1 MHSHLV
7 ETTWNSLLT
16 AFGEEVK
23 VISKQESDFHVV
35 AIFRKT
41 SLEVGPDFSKSL
53 VRTQQPHLKYRP
65 RKHHISVG
73 DKLLIRNQLYRA
85 EEAIPDGYG
94 GVVLELQEISEAGK
108 CS

>member
-1 MHSHLV
+1 MHKYLL

-16 AFGEEVK
+16 TFGEEVQ
-23 VISKQESDFHVV
+23 VISKQESDFHVM
-35 AIFRKT
+35 AIFRET

-65 RKHHISVG
+65 LKHHIRVG
-73 DKLLIRNQLYRA
+73 DKLLIRNKLYRA
-85 EEAIPDGYG
+85 EETIPDGYG
-94 GVVLELQEISEAGK
+94 GVVLELQEISEDVK